1 MLRKEILISTL
12 ESLGASQDLL
22 GDFDLHSTVEI
33 ELDSGISI
41 FISDIDGHIWL
52 WSKVDF
58 INSYNIDTNASN
70 LLSLLMEVRPLML
83 TGQYILGRIDERYEF
98 KALLSDEALSSAENL
113 AYVLE
118 SFYSDLMELK
128 SICS

>member
-12 ESLGASQDLL
+12 ESLGANESLL

-41 FISDIDGHIWL
+41 FISDIEGHIWL

-58 INSYNIDTNASN
+58 INSYNIDANANS
-70 LLSLLMEVRPLML
+70 LLSLLMEVRPFML
-83 TGQYILGRIDERYEF
+83 TGQYILGRIDDRYEF
-98 KALLSDEALSSAENL
+98 KALLSDDALANPENL

-128 SICS
+128 GICQ

>member
-33 ELDSGISI
+33 ELDSGMSI
-41 FISDIDGHIWL
+41 FISDIDSHIWL

-58 INSYNIDTNASN
+58 INSYNIDMHASN
-70 LLSLLMEVRPLML
+70 LLALLMEVRPLML
-83 TGQYILGRIDERYEF
+83 TGQYILGRVDDRFEF

-128 SICS
+128 GICS